1 MIIITIIAILLILI
15 KSKMTVLNVLIVN
28 GNLQLIESK
37 SMKLLVKRHPKREK
51 FLIPQGREII

>member
-1 MIIITIIAILLILI
+1 MMIIIIAILILI